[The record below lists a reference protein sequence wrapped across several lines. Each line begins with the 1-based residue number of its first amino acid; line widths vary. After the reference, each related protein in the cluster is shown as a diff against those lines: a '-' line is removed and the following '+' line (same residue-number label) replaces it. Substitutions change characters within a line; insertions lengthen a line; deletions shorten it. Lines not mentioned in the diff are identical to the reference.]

1 MSDPEL
7 NEYIRLYR
15 STVFRVAFNY
25 VKNPEDAED
34 ISQEAFLKLYRTE
47 QHFHTSENVKAWLIR
62 VTINLS
68 KNMLRS
74 AWYRQ
79 RSELTTDIPDK
90 SGAADDLHDLH
101 SAIQRLKPDYAGVLY
116 LFYYEGYS
124 VKETARLCGITGAAV
139 RTRLSRARA
148 MLKEL
153 LSEEEEA

>member
-1 MSDPEL
+1 MSEAEL

-15 STVFRVAFNY
+15 GTVFRVAFNY

-79 RSELTTDIPDK
+79 RGELTADIPDER
-90 SGAADDLHDLH
+90 GAADSFHDLH
-101 SAIQRLKPDYAGVLY
+101 RAIQRLKPDYAGVLY

-124 VKETARLCGITGAAV
+124 VKETARLCGMTSAAV

-148 MLKEL
+148 MLKKL
-153 LSEEEEA
+153 LSEEE